1 MAQLPFPAYTPT
13 PPAHPA
19 QPYNPYAP
27 SIQSDPVRRA
37 SLAGGPALVGG
48 GVAAGAGQA
57 GSPGVPYTTNAL
69 RSAPHQATYGVSASV
84 AHPGAY
90 PQSGFV
96 PSPYANPA
104 VLPSR
109 QPVPP
114 PRRSSTLP
122 SLPSQ
127 PDTHPQPAPAPAQLA
142 EDPLAAHH
150 RSLVAYYWDYAQ
162 KGYVAPLTAV
172 KGTEEYERQRRART
186 EAVEWARQCGLQVRE
201 VESEAGPAEAQR
213 AWTRSAPLSSAPTA
227 FAILDQGVAPVPAV
241 AAVGPSPS
249 PSIGSGRP
257 LPAAPAPQ
265 AALGRS
271 VSLANPPPASSPV
284 GPSATGGTGRSVSDT
299 SPRSHPFSPLTP
311 ASSSYTPPAQP
322 MQRPESPPKKRP
334 LPIPPVT
341 RSAIPA
347 PAQLADRLQNVS
359 ITAAPAPPP
368 PRSPSPAPVPPAIPT
383 FSFDDNSTPSVVAPR
398 ARSPSP
404 GPTPPAV
411 PSFSFTDDT
420 SPAAPTMPIFS
431 FDVDDGSSSSSQPIT
446 RRPPPLHPRDDPTH
460 PSHAL
465 YHPTSVSSPL
475 PPPNSSLPSSSTL
488 PSVTHPFAEAGTL
501 NCTSCHQPIF
511 GRVLLALSR
520 QWHPNCFV
528 CAEEGCG
535 EKLEVIQ
542 FEGTPED
549 WEDEEESEDGEER
562 ESLKG
567 KAWCMVHFEERFALQ
582 CHHCLTPIAS
592 ADYLPIA
599 DPSLPPR
606 TSSSRGSR
614 NPTRYYHPLHF
625 FCAGCGD
632 PFLDPVAYERSG
644 EAIAKP
650 YWVREAHPYCER
662 CDLRMWRI
670 KCPGCGKGLR
680 EEDGYVEVE
689 DPAEEGKRR
698 KWHEGCFKCCMCA
711 KPLTGLYLLRP
722 DDSDDAQDSSEKA
735 YCGECYDIKAKEEAM
750 AATG

>member
-1 MAQLPFPAYTPT
+1 M
-13 PPAHPA
+13 
-19 QPYNPYAP
+19 
-27 SIQSDPVRRA
+27 
-37 SLAGGPALVGG
+37 
-48 GVAAGAGQA
+48 
-57 GSPGVPYTTNAL
+57 
-69 RSAPHQATYGVSASV
+69 YGVSASV
-84 AHPGAY
+84 APPGVPDAVQAY
-90 PQSGFV
+90 PPSGFV
-96 PSPYANPA
+96 PFPYANPA
-104 VLPSR
+104 VPPAR
-109 QPVPP
+109 HPVPP
-114 PRRSSTLP
+114 PRRSSTLT
-122 SLPSQ
+122 SLHSNPL
-127 PDTHPQPAPAPAQLA
+127 THTQSAPAPAQLA

-162 KGYVAPLTAV
+162 KGYVAPLTAAIE
-172 KGTEEYERQRRART
+172 TEEYERQQRART

-201 VESEAGPAEAQR
+201 VEGGAGPAKAQ
-213 AWTRSAPLSSAPTA
+213 AASTRSAPLSSAPNRCATA
-227 FAILDQGVAPVPAV
+227 DQAAAPAPLV
-241 AAVGPSPS
+241 AAFGPSPS
-249 PSIGSGRP
+249 PTVGSGRP
-257 LPAAPAPQ
+257 LPAAPAPH
-265 AALGRS
+265 AALARS
-271 VSLANPPPASSPV
+271 VSLANPPPAPSPV
-284 GPSATGGTGRSVSDT
+284 SPSVTGGTGRSVSDT
-299 SPRSHPFSPLTP
+299 SPRSHPVSPLTP

-322 MQRPESPPKKRP
+322 VQRSGSPLKKRP
-334 LPIPPVT
+334 LPIPPVA

-347 PAQLADRLQNVS
+347 PAQLADQLQNVS
-359 ITAAPAPPP
+359 ISDVPAPPP
-368 PRSPSPAPVPPAIPT
+368 PRSPSPAPEPPAIPT
-383 FSFDDNSTPSVVAPR
+383 FSFDDDSTPSMVAPP
-398 ARSPSP
+398 APSPSP
-404 GPTPPAV
+404 KPTPPAV
-411 PSFSFTDDT
+411 PSFSFSDD
-420 SPAAPTMPIFS
+420 SPPVASTIPTFS
-431 FDVDDGSSSSSQPIT
+431 FDVEGGSSSSSQPT
-446 RRPPPLHPRDDPTH
+446 ACRRPPLHPRDDPTH

-475 PPPNSSLPSSSTL
+475 PAPNASLPSSSSL
-488 PSVTHPFAEAGTL
+488 PFAEVGTL
-501 NCTSCHQPIF
+501 TCTSCHQPIF

-549 WEDEEESEDGEER
+549 WEGEEEGEDGGER
-562 ESLKG
+562 ENLKG

-599 DPSLPPR
+599 DPALPPR

-680 EEDGYVEVE
+680 EEDGYVDVE

-722 DDSDDAQDSSEKA
+722 DDSDDGQDSSEKA
-735 YCGECYDIKAKEEAM
+735 YCGECYDVKAKEEAM